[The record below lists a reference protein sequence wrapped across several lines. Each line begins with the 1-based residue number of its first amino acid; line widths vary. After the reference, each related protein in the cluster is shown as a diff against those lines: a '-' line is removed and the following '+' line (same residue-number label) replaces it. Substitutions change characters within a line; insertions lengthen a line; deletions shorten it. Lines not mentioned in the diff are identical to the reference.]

1 MTYARGEENI
11 ARMYE
16 ADYAVHRRT
25 ADVEFYVEQAKQ
37 RGGPV
42 AEFACGTGR
51 VLIPTVR
58 AGVEVT
64 GIDVSPAMLAQARAN
79 LASEGL
85 SAELVQGDMRSVD
98 LGRAFRLVTMP
109 FRPFQHMVEI
119 QDQLAALDN
128 IRGHLEPDGALVF
141 DVFTPNLAR
150 IAKGGDAEH
159 VEFERTDEQG
169 RTVRRFCRS
178 VGQPWRQVIR
188 IHFRWE
194 VEQSGESVTAEFDM
208 RWFTR
213 AELEH
218 LLARSG
224 FAVERFYG
232 SFARDPLGPDSK
244 EMIVVARPVG

>member
-25 ADVEFYVEQAKQ
+25 ADVEFYVEEAQQ

-85 SAELVQGDMRSVD
+85 AAELVEGDMRSVE
-98 LGRAFRLVTMP
+98 LGRTFRLVTMP
-109 FRPFQHMVEI
+109 FRPFQHMIEI

-128 IRGHLEPDGALVF
+128 VRGHLEPGGTLLF
-141 DVFTPNLAR
+141 DVFAPNLAR
-150 IAKGGDAEH
+150 IAKGGDEDHLELERPDRDGGVVRRH
-159 VEFERTDEQG
+159 V
-169 RTVRRFCRS
+169 RTV
-178 VGQPWRQVIR
+178 GEPWRQL
-188 IHFRWE
+188 IHVHMRWE
-194 VEQSGESVTAEFDM
+194 SEPSGEVVTAQFDM

-213 AELEH
+213 AEMEH
-218 LLARSG
+218 LLARTG
-224 FAVERFYG
+224 YTVEAVYG
-232 SFARDPLGPDSK
+232 SFAREPVARDSRDF
-244 EMIVVARPVG
+244 IFVARPR